1 MMRRFSRRVHGRRGA
16 DEGFTLVEMIMAMT
30 IFGVILS
37 VALSVVSGTKK
48 SSDTVRQVND
58 LNSEARQALN
68 RISRELRQAVA
79 VESVVGTDGAAG
91 LTFDVD
97 FNGNGTIDSST
108 ADPERLTYTWTSSNI
123 YLSAADVSGST
134 VTQPILSG
142 HVTSFRLDYFSSR
155 YAFDCDGD
163 GSTTW
168 LELDQGSCRPAST
181 PVGNNNNQLDAGE
194 LPYIDSVRL
203 TFTVLDGS
211 RRQDY
216 RTQIDLRNA
225 T

>member
-1 MMRRFSRRVHGRRGA
+1 MTERLRRRLHTRR
-16 DEGFTLVEMIMAMT
+16 DEGFTLVEMIIAMT
-30 IFGVILS
+30 LFGVILS
-37 VALSVVSGTKK
+37 VALTVVSAARE

-79 VESVVGTDGAAG
+79 VESVLGTDGAAG

-108 ADPERLTYTWTSSNI
+108 ADPERLSYRWTNNNI
-123 YLSAADVSGST
+123 YLSAADVSGTT

-142 HVTSFRLDYFSSR
+142 HVTSFRLEYFSSR
-155 YAFDCDGD
+155 YWFDCNGD
-163 GSTTW
+163 GTTTW
-168 LELDQGSCRPAST
+168 EELDHGSCRPAST
-181 PVGNNNNQLDAGE
+181 PVGNSNSQLDVGE

-203 TFTVLDGS
+203 TLSVLDGA
-211 RRQDY
+211 RKQDY